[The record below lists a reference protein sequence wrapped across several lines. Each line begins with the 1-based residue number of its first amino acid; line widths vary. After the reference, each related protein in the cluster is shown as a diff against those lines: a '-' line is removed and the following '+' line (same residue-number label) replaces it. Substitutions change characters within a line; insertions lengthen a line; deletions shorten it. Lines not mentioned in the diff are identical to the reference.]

1 MLYDALKNSISPC
14 LFKDSPF
21 GLIGSMESC
30 CTWGREMV
38 RANNFALN
46 QMLAV
51 NFKIR
56 LIEKTNQAE
65 FSIETI
71 HRSSIFGEET
81 HLSDAMCLGL
91 LFGCSVFLARLVE
104 SIFHH
109 IDLSKIYYLLVLH
122 L

>member
-1 MLYDALKNSISPC
+1 
-14 LFKDSPF
+14 
-21 GLIGSMESC
+21 
-30 CTWGREMV
+30 MV

-51 NFKIR
+51 TFKIR

-81 HLSDAMCLGL
+81 HLSDAMCLAL

-109 IDLSKIYYLLVLH
+109 IDISKIYYLLVLH